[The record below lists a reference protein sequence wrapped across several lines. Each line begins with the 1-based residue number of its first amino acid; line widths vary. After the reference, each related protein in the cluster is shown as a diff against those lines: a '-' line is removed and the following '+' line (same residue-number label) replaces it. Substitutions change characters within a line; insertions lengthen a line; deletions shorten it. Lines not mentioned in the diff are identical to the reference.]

1 VAKRKKPIDDSQAPS
16 FEEALAELEEVVADL
31 EGGELPLAEAL
42 ERYETGVRRL
52 KQCHQQLAQAERKIE
67 LLSGVDAQGNPIT
80 KPFDAQSTLEAA
92 EGGDSA
98 ASRARR
104 RSTGGSSTRSSG
116 NEVDGGSRLF

>member
-1 VAKRKKPIDDSQAPS
+1 MAKKKKPIVDSEAPS
-16 FEEALAELEEVVADL
+16 FEEALTELEEVVADL

-67 LLSGVDAQGNPIT
+67 LLSGVDAQGNPTT

-104 RSTGGSSTRSSG
+104 RSAGG
-116 NEVDGGSRLF
+116 NEVDDGSRLF